1 MSARRVCSILS
12 SLIFPSLQPLLCS
25 FLQSYWM
32 PIISKYIYR
41 NKKGPKPEC
50 SFHWVETSSVCPE
63 CEDER
68 WMWEER
74 GFGQIPM
81 FLSWKEVLSSTS
93 DAALSK
99 HQSRQ
104 SLAQG
109 RKARNYAPE
118 WPRAWFSGWQ
128 RLEPFSIPSR
138 VGHCWTLT
146 HPDFPKL
153 PCAKLFHQL
162 NGLPGDLPGIFIPWL
177 LRFGTDACLLQSSA

>member
-32 PIISKYIYR
+32 PIISKNIYR
-41 NKKGPKPEC
+41 NKK
-50 SFHWVETSSVCPE
+50 
-63 CEDER
+63 
-68 WMWEER
+68 
-74 GFGQIPM
+74 
-81 FLSWKEVLSSTS
+81 VLSLSVAFTELRFKCLPRVSGWKMDVRGERIWASTHVPILKGS
-93 DAALSK
+93 IEFHICK
-99 HQSRQ
+99 HWASIKADKG
-104 SLAQG
+104 LAQD

-118 WPRAWFSGWQ
+118 WPSAWLSGWQ

-162 NGLPGDLPGIFIPWL
+162 NGLPGELPGIFIPWL
-177 LRFGTDACLLQSSA
+177 LRFGTDAWLLQSSA